1 MKLVIPQSNINITS
15 LTFLRTAGYR
25 PIHSRQTGQASF
37 VRPFGQGH
45 YPRFHIYIE
54 EEGDT
59 LTINLHLDQ
68 KKPSYK
74 GTAAHSGEYD
84 SPVVRAEITRLK
96 NLLKTMSNQTFSR
109 PNPRLSDSQGLTKD
123 PRSQRWSDMLR
134 RM

>member
-1 MKLVIPQSNINITS
+1 MKLIIKRSNIDLTS
-15 LTFLRTAGYR
+15 FNFFRSAGY
-25 PIHSRQTGQASF
+25 IYIESRQTGQASF

-84 SPVVRAEITRLK
+84 SPVVRAEINRLK

-109 PNPRLSDSQGLTKD
+109 PNPRLSNSQDATKD